1 MALSGIATGVRNSQA
16 DAIVDAI
23 DTGSS
28 AANGKLRVYTS
39 GHSTLLAELDFA
51 NPAFGAAAAGVAT
64 ANSITAESSAPAT
77 GTAAVLRVVDRDDAT
92 VFDGTVGTSGEDY
105 NLNTVSITT
114 GDQVS
119 CTSMTMTA
127 PAA

>member
-51 NPAFGAAAAGVAT
+51 NPAFGAAASGVAT